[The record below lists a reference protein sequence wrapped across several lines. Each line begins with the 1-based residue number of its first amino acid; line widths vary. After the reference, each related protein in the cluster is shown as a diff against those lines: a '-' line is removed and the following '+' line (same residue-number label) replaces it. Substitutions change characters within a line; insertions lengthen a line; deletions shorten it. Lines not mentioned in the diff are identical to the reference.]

1 MNPHDSSPEAPLKAA
16 THDAPGVDSAYA
28 WWRLAC
34 TLLLVTCGGVGMW
47 SVVVSLPAIQAEFGV
62 ARGAASLPYAA
73 TMVGVGFAGLAMGRM
88 ADRFGVAVPVVMG
101 ILCLGA
107 GYPLAAASGSLAQ
120 FVAVQGLLLA
130 AGSAASL
137 SPLISDTSL
146 WFERRRGLAVGI
158 CASGN
163 YLAGAL
169 WPPVLQ
175 HFIETAGWRQTH
187 VWVGVFCLAV
197 MLPASLVLRRRPPR
211 AGSPGAAR
219 AASASV
225 SRPLGMAPATLQFL
239 LLVAGFGCCVAMA
252 MPQVHMVAYCADLG
266 YGPARGAQL
275 LSVMLACGVVSRLGF
290 GMISDRIG
298 GLRTLM
304 VGSGLQC
311 LALLLFLPAQGPASL
326 TLVAALFGLFQ
337 GGIVPAYAII
347 VREHCPAAETGT
359 RVAMVITATLFGMA
373 LGGWMSGAIFDLTG
387 SYAAAFLNGIGW
399 NAVNLII
406 AAFLLHRARGAGPGG
421 RLAMI

>member
-1 MNPHDSSPEAPLKAA
+1 MSAARRDSA
-16 THDAPGVDSAYA
+16 GVDSPYA

-73 TMVGVGFAGLAMGRM
+73 TMVGVGFAGLAMGRLS
-88 ADRFGVAVPVVMG
+88 DRFGIMVPVVIG
-101 ILCLGA
+101 ILCLGV
-107 GYPLAAASGSLAQ
+107 GYPLAAASGSLLQ
-120 FVAVQGLLLA
+120 FALVQGLLLA
-130 AGSAASL
+130 AGASATF
-137 SPLISDTSL
+137 SPLIADTSH

-163 YLAGAL
+163 YFAGAL

-175 HFIETAGWRQTH
+175 HFIETVGWRQTH

-197 MLPASLVLRRRPPR
+197 MLPLSLVLRRRPPH
-211 AGSPGAAR
+211 ATAAAAAR
-219 AASASV
+219 SASPAGP
-225 SRPLGMAPATLQFL
+225 RPLGMAPATLQFL
-239 LLVAGFGCCVAMA
+239 LVVAGFGCCVAMS

-275 LSVMLACGVVSRLGF
+275 LSVMLACGVVTRLGF
-290 GMISDRIG
+290 GLISDRIG
-298 GLRTLM
+298 GLRTLI

-311 LALLLFLPAQGPASL
+311 LALILFLPAQGPVSL

-337 GGIVPAYAII
+337 GGIVPSYAII
-347 VREHCPAAETGT
+347 VREHFPAAEAGT
-359 RVAMVITATLFGMA
+359 RVAMIITSTLFGMA

-399 NAVNLII
+399 NVLNIAI
-406 AAFLLHRARGAGPGG
+406 AAFLLHRARGVGPGG
-421 RLAMI
+421 RLAPA

>member
-1 MNPHDSSPEAPLKAA
+1 MSAA
-16 THDAPGVDSAYA
+16 ARDAHGVDSAYA

-34 TLLLVTCGGVGMW
+34 TLVLVTCGGVGMW

-73 TMVGVGFAGLAMGRM
+73 TMVGVGFAGLAMGRLS
-88 ADRFGVAVPVVMG
+88 DRFGIMVPVVIG
-101 ILCLGA
+101 ILCLGV
-107 GYPLAAASGSLAQ
+107 GYPLAAASGSLMQ

-130 AGSAASL
+130 AGASASF
-137 SPLISDTSL
+137 SPLIADTSH

-163 YLAGAL
+163 YFAGAI

-175 HFIETAGWRQTH
+175 SLIETWGWRQTH
-187 VWVGVFCLAV
+187 VWVGVLCLVV
-197 MLPASLVLRRRPPR
+197 MLPLSLVLRRRPPH
-211 AGSPGAAR
+211 AASGAAMR
-219 AASASV
+219 VAASGGA
-225 SRPLGMAPATLQFL
+225 RPLGLAPATLQFL
-239 LLVAGFGCCVAMA
+239 LAVAGFACCVAMS

-266 YGPARGAQL
+266 YGPGRGARL

-298 GLRTLM
+298 GLRTLI

-311 LALLLFLPAQGPASL
+311 LALIMFLPAQGPVSL

-337 GGIVPAYAII
+337 GGIVPSYAII
-347 VREHCPAAETGT
+347 VREHFPAAEAGT
-359 RVAMVITATLFGMA
+359 RVAMIITSTLFGMA

-387 SYAAAFLNGIGW
+387 NYAAAFLNGIGW
-399 NAVNLII
+399 NAINLAI
-406 AAFLLHRARGAGPGG
+406 AAFLLYRARGAGPGG
-421 RLAMI
+421 RLAPA